1 MDDRLASRMLASALV
16 RRAGQEGG
24 FATVLRKGDE
34 AAGTILLIC
43 LEKGVESGLF
53 ERIPDYENGGYR
65 LMRCGPAPDAE
76 PDERARYLERRVRS
90 DPDIWLIELDIP
102 EAERFAAEIIC

>member
-1 MDDRLASRMLASALV
+1 MADRLTSRMLASALV

-24 FATVLRKGDE
+24 FATVMRKGDE
-34 AAGTILLIC
+34 VAGTILLIC
-43 LEKGVESGLF
+43 LEKGVESGFF
-53 ERIPDYENGGYR
+53 ERMPDYERGYR

-76 PDERARYLERRVRS
+76 PEERTQYLERRVRS

>member
-1 MDDRLASRMLASALV
+1 MADRLTSRMLASALV

-24 FATVLRKGDE
+24 FAVVMRKGDE
-34 AAGTILLIC
+34 VAGTILLIC
-43 LEKGVESGLF
+43 LEKGVEFGLF
-53 ERIPDYENGGYR
+53 ERMPDYEGGYR
-65 LMRCGPAPDAE
+65 LMRCGPADPE
-76 PDERARYLERRVRS
+76 ERPQYLERRVRS

>member
-1 MDDRLASRMLASALV
+1 MTDRLTSRMLASALV

-24 FATVLRKGDE
+24 FATVMRKGDE
-34 AAGTILLIC
+34 VAGTIMLIC
-43 LEKGVESGLF
+43 LDKGVESGLY
-53 ERIPDYENGGYR
+53 ERMPDFAGGYH
-65 LMRCGPAPDAE
+65 LMRCGPSPDAGA
-76 PDERARYLERRVRS
+76 DERSQYLDRRVRS